1 MATLKL
7 GKLYQAGQEFLLR
20 STDIY
25 DTSVKQTLAQYIAST
40 NTAIAGLEAAL
51 AGKAPVSI
59 VADLTARDALTN
71 VITGALC
78 WVQDASADSSVDS
91 GAAAYLASVAG
102 DPAVVTWTKVAEA
115 ESMDVV
121 LQWGNIQGKPSSA
134 VADIDDA
141 VAKKHEHANATVL
154 AGLSADGTSGNLVY
168 NGVELGGFTGVSV
181 GSSLAGATDNTTQL
195 QIVVEEYDPEA
206 SE

>member
-25 DTSVKQTLAQYIAST
+25 DTSVKKTLAQYIADT
-40 NTAIAGLEAAL
+40 NTAISGLEAAL

-59 VADLTARDALTN
+59 VADIAARDALTN

-78 WVQDASADSSVDS
+78 WVQDASDDSSVAS
-91 GAAAYLASVAG
+91 GAAAYLASVSG

-121 LQWGNIQGKPSSA
+121 LQWANIQGKPSSA

-141 VAKKHEHANATVL
+141 VSKKHEHANATVL
-154 AGLSADGTSGNLVY
+154 NGLSADSTSGNLEF
-168 NGVELGGFTGVSV
+168 NGVELGEFTGISV

>member
-1 MATLKL
+1 MATLNL
-7 GKLYQAGQEFLLR
+7 GKLYQGGQEFLLR

-25 DTSVKQTLAQYIAST
+25 DVATKKTLAQYIAAT
-40 NTAIAGLEAAL
+40 DTAISGLEAAI
-51 AGKAPVSI
+51 AGKAPVTI
-59 VADLTARDALTN
+59 VSDIAARDAQSN

-78 WVQDASADSSVDS
+78 WVQDASSDSSVTS
-91 GAAAYLASVAG
+91 GAAAYLASVSG

-141 VAKKHEHANATVL
+141 VSKKHEHANKTVL
-154 AGLSADGTSGNLVY
+154 DAISANSTSGNLVY
-168 NGVELGGFTGVSV
+168 NNVELGEFTGISV
-181 GSSLAGATDNTTQL
+181 GATLAGATDNATQL

>member
-1 MATLKL
+1 
-7 GKLYQAGQEFLLR
+7 
-20 STDIY
+20 
-25 DTSVKQTLAQYIAST
+25 
-40 NTAIAGLEAAL
+40 
-51 AGKAPVSI
+51 VS
-59 VADLTARDALTN
+59 
-71 VITGALC
+71 
-78 WVQDASADSSVDS
+78 
-91 GAAAYLASVAG
+91 G

-141 VAKKHEHANATVL
+141 VSKKHEHANKTVL
-154 AGLSADGTSGNLVY
+154 DAISANSTSGNLVY
-168 NGVELGGFTGVSV
+168 NNVELGEFTGISV
-181 GSSLAGATDNTTQL
+181 GATLAGATDNATQL